1 MITASEQV
9 NQVCGRL
16 RQEIMALS
24 LTEVAPQLHIIV
36 SSGLAFSSE
45 MIEAKQLLILAAQ
58 ALYQASQHGRNRTSI
73 A

>member
-1 MITASEQV
+1 
-9 NQVCGRL
+9 
-16 RQEIMALS
+16 MALS

-36 SSGLAFSSE
+36 SSGLALSSE

>member
-1 MITASEQV
+1 
-9 NQVCGRL
+9 
-16 RQEIMALS
+16 MALS
-24 LTEVAPQLHIIV
+24 LTEVASQLHIIV

-58 ALYQASQHGRNRTSI
+58 ALYQASQHERNRTSI

>member
-1 MITASEQV
+1 
-9 NQVCGRL
+9 
-16 RQEIMALS
+16 MALS

-73 A
+73 ALICYAAVFVSNTAALNHSV